1 MSAKTAAEPRQSDA
15 WVPVEPGDILDGVVE
30 SVESGWSDF
39 RNGSYPILRV
49 RDASDD
55 VRAFHAFRTAAFNQ
69 VLDKRPTTG
78 ERVTITFL
86 GARAKK
92 DGEKN
97 NPPVGYRLVVHGRG
111 AAFDQDLYH
120 RMDQR
125 AAAPATRAVQAD
137 DVSEELPF

>member
-15 WVPVEPGDILDGVVE
+15 WVPTEPGETLEGVVE
-30 SVESGWSDF
+30 SVDSGWSDY

-49 RDASDD
+49 NVGA
-55 VRAFHAFRTAAFNQ
+55 VIKAFHAFREAAFNQ

-86 GARAKK
+86 GARARKE
-92 DGEKN
+92 GEKN

-111 AAFDQDLYH
+111 AAFDQDLYQ

-125 AAAPATRAVQAD
+125 RAATRAVKAD
-137 DVSEELPF
+137 DATEEPF